1 MHQNTLLVQLLSR
14 FLKEKNMYSIFRK
27 VYKKQLFIQD
37 SNFQLNQLWA
47 SYLVNPNMTSK
58 FNHFCLDSDMIQEFN
73 AILAFAL
80 KPYCKD
86 FLLKHNILYAFL
98 KNTCSTQNHLYLYY
112 QKNNIKKNVD
122 IILEKQINHLI
133 NKNYTIFSLI
143 HASFQFISAKESYVF
158 WYQIDNEYRNFLKN
172 ILNQPPPLRHTQ
184 QHFTF
189 LKRCFMNLKMF
200 FNKLHNKN
208 KGDEY

>member
-98 KNTCSTQNHLYLYY
+98 KNTCSIQNHLYLYH
-112 QKNNIKKNVD
+112 QKNNIKRNVD

-133 NKNYTIFSLI
+133 NYITKIKVMNINIHHLYFMYFLKELQSRYQYIYIYNAFFLHQFNITQSLI
-143 HASFQFISAKESYVF
+143 DNIP
-158 WYQIDNEYRNFLKN
+158 ID
-172 ILNQPPPLRHTQ
+172 ILW
-184 QHFTF
+184 
-189 LKRCFMNLKMF
+189 
-200 FNKLHNKN
+200 
-208 KGDEY
+208 